1 MLPSNAAVLAGHVA
15 ALASDMPSL
24 DRGLGG
30 QISTIASYVQI
41 GAMLANLLIV
51 KHNLLT
57 AEREE
62 QRRTLNKIEVSIK
75 DHELRLNS
83 AKIKLYQE
91 LEVIAAQGVTADNLA
106 EIKARIGSLAVRL
119 ERLEQIELE
128 LEKKKVQMR
137 GGKITGFATRLW
149 LRKELQQLEEYEEK
163 VQLEKE
169 HILTIMRDIDKQLLH
184 WHERA
189 RHPKAAAIIKEL
201 TKILQE
207 ILGIEIK
214 EGKIIKQ
221 EEKFEE

>member
-1 MLPSNAAVLAGHVA
+1 
-15 ALASDMPSL
+15 
-24 DRGLGG
+24 
-30 QISTIASYVQI
+30 
-41 GAMLANLLIV
+41 MLANLLIV

-62 QRRTLNKIEVSIK
+62 QRRALNKIEVSIK

-91 LEVIAAQGVTADNLA
+91 LELIGAQGVNAGNLA

-119 ERLEQIELE
+119 ERLEKIELE

-169 HILTIMRDIDKQLLH
+169 HILTIMRDIDRQLLH
-184 WHERA
+184 WNERA

>member
-1 MLPSNAAVLAGHVA
+1 M
-15 ALASDMPSL
+15 
-24 DRGLGG
+24 GG
-30 QISTIASYVQI
+30 QISTIASYVQM

-62 QRRTLNKIEVSIK
+62 QRRALNKIEVSIK
-75 DHELRLNS
+75 DHELKLNS
-83 AKIKLYQE
+83 VKIKLYRE
-91 LEVIAAQGVTADNLA
+91 LELVAAQGVTADNLA
-106 EIKARIGSLAVRL
+106 EIKARIGALAVRL

-137 GGKITGFATRLW
+137 GGKITGFATRVW

-189 RHPKAAAIIKEL
+189 RHPRAAAIIKEL

-214 EGKIIKQ
+214 EGKIIRQ
-221 EEKFEE
+221 EERFEG